1 MKELIS
7 PAQSETL
14 VLALSILASVIG
26 AIVGYRI
33 LDVRGIA
40 LGLVGVLVYASWQ
53 LHKYVTR
60 FDPQTGYFGLDKVN
74 VLLLE
79 VVAVVILG
87 ATLGVLW
94 SKITRTKIKETE
106 QNATDLL

>member
-7 PAQSETL
+7 PSQSETL
-14 VLALSILASVIG
+14 ILILSILASIIG
-26 AIVGYRI
+26 AIYGHRVLER
-33 LDVRGIA
+33 RGLA
-40 LGLVGVLVYASWQ
+40 FGFVGVLIYGSWQ

-60 FDPQTGYFGLDKVN
+60 FDPQDGYFGLDKVN

-79 VVAVVILG
+79 VVGAILIG

-94 SKITRTKIKETE
+94 SKISKSKTQETE
-106 QNATDLL
+106 NATDLL

>member
-14 VLALSILASVIG
+14 ILTLSILAAVIG
-26 AIVGYRI
+26 AVVGYRV

-40 LGLVGVLVYASWQ
+40 LGLVGFLIYGSWQ

-79 VVAVVILG
+79 VVAVVVLG
-87 ATLGVLW
+87 ATLGAVW
-94 SKITRTKIKETE
+94 SKMTKLKLKETKE
-106 QNATDLL
+106 NATDLL

>member
-14 VLALSILASVIG
+14 ILILSILATIIG
-26 AIVGYRI
+26 AIVGYRV

-40 LGLVGVLVYASWQ
+40 LGAVGFLIYGSWQ
-53 LHKYVTR
+53 LHKYVTS

-79 VVAVVILG
+79 VVAVVVVG

-94 SKITRTKIKETE
+94 SKITRSKTQETKE
-106 QNATDLL
+106 NATDLL

>member
-7 PAQSETL
+7 PSQSETL
-14 VLALSILASVIG
+14 VLALSIFALIIG
-26 AIVGYRI
+26 AIWGHRVLGS
-33 LDVRGIA
+33 RGIA

-79 VVAVVILG
+79 VVAVVIIG

-94 SKITRTKIKETE
+94 SKITESKIKETE